1 VFFVLRCPLSAPG
14 RKPSSPVLS
23 LLLAILKWSAVAA
36 CTVIGLALAAYAT
49 TVLSTRRAVYFH
61 YGD

>member
-1 VFFVLRCPLSAPG
+1 MPVVCP
-14 RKPSSPVLS
+14 RTKPSSPVLS
-23 LLLAILKWSAVAA
+23 LLLAILKWSAVAV